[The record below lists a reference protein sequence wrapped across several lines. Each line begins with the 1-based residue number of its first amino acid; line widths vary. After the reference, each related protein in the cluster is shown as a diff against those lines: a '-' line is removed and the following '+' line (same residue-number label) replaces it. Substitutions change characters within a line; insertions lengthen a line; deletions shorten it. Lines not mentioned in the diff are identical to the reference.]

1 MEVALSGGCDLTFR
15 LLEKCCDMAM
25 FLLYRPSRDTTVSIP
40 LRNFNV
46 GRCSIRSNATYLEF
60 PFSEG
65 PRMPH
70 AIDRPTCRPNSP
82 KHVEANGGSSVV
94 E

>member
-1 MEVALSGGCDLTFR
+1 VSGWYGLTFR

-25 FLLYRPSRDTTVSIP
+25 FLLYRPSRDTTVSSP

-46 GRCSIRSNATYLEF
+46 GRCSIRSNATYLEL
-60 PFSEG
+60 PSSEG
-65 PRMPH
+65 PRIPQ

-82 KHVEANGGSSVV
+82 EHVDMKGESSVV